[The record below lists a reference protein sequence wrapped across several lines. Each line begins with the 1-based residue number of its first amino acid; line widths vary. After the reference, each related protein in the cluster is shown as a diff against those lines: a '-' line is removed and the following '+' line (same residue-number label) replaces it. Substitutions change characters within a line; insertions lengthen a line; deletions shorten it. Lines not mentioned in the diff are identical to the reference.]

1 MKNSDRNKRR
11 NRNARDKRVTLDKTE
26 MAVSIREGDKT
37 DIRHRTLKK
46 KNNRIRSGRY
56 RIVVE
61 QRQGEER
68 GECSKEM
75 GSQ

>member
-46 KNNRIRSGRY
+46 KKTIG
-56 RIVVE
+56 
-61 QRQGEER
+61 
-68 GECSKEM
+68 
-75 GSQ
+75 